1 VLRGG
6 GNLKKELK
14 MTHFKKTIA
23 TVALLLMTAPAFA
36 GGITSTDTKGPMS
49 RGTHEFHADRAA
61 SSRAG
66 RVPTRMIGAFMDGT
80 VVRDRSYSASSNHR
94 SDDYSDYRPRSN

>member
-1 VLRGG
+1 
-6 GNLKKELK
+6 

-36 GGITSTDTKGPMS
+36 AGLTSTDRNGPMS

-61 SSRAG
+61 SYRAG
-66 RVPTRMIGAFMDGT
+66 RVPTRMIGAFLDGT
-80 VVRDRSYSASSNHR
+80 VVRSNDRSYSASSNHR

>member
-1 VLRGG
+1 
-6 GNLKKELK
+6 

-36 GGITSTDTKGPMS
+36 AGVTSTDTRGPMS
-49 RGTHEFHADRAA
+49 RGTNQFHADRAA

-66 RVPTRMIGAFMDGT
+66 RVPTRMIGAFLDGT
-80 VVRDRSYSASSNHR
+80 VTRSNDRSYSASSNHR
-94 SDDYSDYRPRSN
+94 SDDYGDYRARSN